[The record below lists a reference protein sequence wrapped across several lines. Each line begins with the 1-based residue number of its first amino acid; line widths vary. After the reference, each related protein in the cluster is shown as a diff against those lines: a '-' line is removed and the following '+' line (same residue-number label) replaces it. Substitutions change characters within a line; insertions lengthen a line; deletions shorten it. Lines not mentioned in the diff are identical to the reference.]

1 VRVVLAST
9 WIALVILAA
18 IFAPLLPISNPDN
31 NIGHGLLTPLFH
43 TGAQPLGTDEFGR
56 SVLARLIYGG
66 RVSLAAAAASV
77 IIAMAVGLLV
87 GISAGYWRGKLD
99 TVAGILL
106 DSILAFPPI
115 IVLLALAA
123 VLQPSLRTIIIGLSL
138 VAFPPFARLARVATL
153 QRVNREFVLAA
164 RGLGA
169 RPRTILFRELLP
181 AVITPALTYATVI
194 TPVLILAEASIS
206 FLGLGVAPPTPS
218 WGNMIAEGY
227 PFLQTHPQLVF
238 VPAVFLFLTI
248 FAFTVLGEW
257 LRSRSDI
264 ETKL

>member
-1 VRVVLAST
+1 VVLALT

-18 IFAPLLPISNPDN
+18 IFAPLLPISNPAN
-31 NIGHGLLTPLFH
+31 NIGHGLVTPPFH
-43 TGAQPLGTDEFGR
+43 IGAQPLGTDEFGR

-87 GISAGYWRGKLD
+87 GIGAGYWRGKLD
-99 TVAGILL
+99 GVVGILL

-115 IVLLALAA
+115 IMLLALAA
-123 VLQPSLRTIIIGLSL
+123 VLQPSLRTIIIGLTL

-153 QRVNREFVLAA
+153 QRANREFVLAA

-264 ETKL
+264 GTKL